1 MSEPPVP
8 ASPPLAA
15 PASVERQLHP
25 LSWVFESVRN
35 LRGAITAAFFI
46 FFVQQGSVGP
56 RFFFLFLAPF
66 LFFTGVVGPLLRYL
80 TFRYRLEEEE
90 LVLRRGVLSRNER
103 RLAYSRVQNIDLV
116 ENPFHR
122 AFGLAVVKIETAS
135 GGKAEATMHLSP
147 AAVEELR
154 QRIFAHRQ
162 SGEAADPA
170 TEGAPLPEPSQRKTL
185 LKLDVGEVVRLGLI
199 QNRGMVLVAAAF
211 GLFFQQSFIDWETFG
226 RWISRWAATADVP
239 SVEASPFVL
248 VVGGALLIG
257 VWLVLLALLSIAF
270 ALLRFAHFEL
280 SRDGEDLRA
289 RFGLLTRVAMTVP
302 RRRVQRVWS
311 TQTLLHRLFG
321 RISIRLDTA
330 GGGQDDGATG
340 RHWLAPVGRPEVLS
354 PLILEALPDLDA
366 EPLET
371 WPGSADE
378 HWQPIVRRSWK
389 RLFRRWTV
397 LSGLVLVLPVALTSF
412 YWLLLLLVPLALV
425 YRFVAR
431 RTIDS
436 RYYALTEDAILTRS
450 GWLSRT
456 LSIVRFEKIQAVAF
470 RQSPFD
476 RRHGTGSI
484 HIDTA
489 GSSLGSAVS
498 LDFIDETDGVLLAEM
513 LHREAA
519 TRTFRWS

>member
-1 MSEPPVP
+1 M
-8 ASPPLAA
+8 
-15 PASVERQLHP
+15 
-25 LSWVFESVRN
+25 
-35 LRGAITAAFFI
+35 
-46 FFVQQGSVGP
+46 
-56 RFFFLFLAPF
+56 
-66 LFFTGVVGPLLRYL
+66 
-80 TFRYRLEEEE
+80 
-90 LVLRRGVLSRNER
+90 VLRRGVLSRNER

-122 AFGLAVVKIETAS
+122 AFGLALVKIETAS

-154 QRIFAHRQ
+154 QRIFANRQ
-162 SGEAADPA
+162 STEAPA
-170 TEGAPLPEPSQRKTL
+170 PSVDGAPSSAAPSRKTL
-185 LKLDVGEVVRLGLI
+185 LKLDYGEIVRLGLI

-226 RWISRWAATADVP
+226 RWISRWAATADMP
-239 SVEASPFVL
+239 SVEASPAVL
-248 VVGGALLIG
+248 VAGAAFLVG

-354 PLILEALPDLDA
+354 PLILEALPELDA

-371 WPGSADE
+371 WPERAGE
-378 HWQPIVRRSWK
+378 RWLPIVRRSWK

-397 LSGLVLVLPVALTSF
+397 LSALVLGVAAAITSH
-412 YWLLLLLVPLALV
+412 YWLLLAIVPLALL
-425 YRFVAR
+425 YGFIAR

-456 LSIVRFEKIQAVAF
+456 LSIVRFEKVQAVAF
-470 RQSPFD
+470 KQSPFD

-498 LDFIDETDGVLLAEM
+498 LDFIDADDGIRLAEM